1 MAEYE
6 ADVAVVGAGFA
17 GIVAAREL
25 EKRGLSVVVLE
36 ARDRVGGRVLNEPIG
51 DGKVVEVGGQWVG
64 PGQDRLYALAGEMG
78 VDTFPTH
85 TAGESLIEFR
95 GQLKRYR
102 GTIPRINAAVL
113 ADVAQAQAKF
123 ERLARKVDV
132 EAPWRTPGAERLDSQ
147 TFWSWMRRNVYTPG
161 GRMLLELGVE
171 AVWAAEPADVSLLH
185 VLFYVASAGSYDLL
199 VDTEGGAQQDRFVGG
214 SQLVAERAAESLG
227 DRVIL
232 GAPVRKIIHKGERVS
247 VIADGTT
254 AWCRRVVVAIPPPLA
269 GRIAYDPP
277 LPGHR
282 DQLTQRMPMGSVV
295 KCMAIYDE
303 PFWRADGLSGTAT
316 SDIGPAKVIFDN
328 SPPDGSPGVLLGFL
342 EGRRA
347 RELTRVPQDERR
359 DAVVG
364 TFARLFGPRA
374 AKPERYLDKSWAE
387 EEWTR
392 GCYGGYLPPG
402 GWTTYGDAIKAPIGC
417 IHWAGSETSSV
428 WMGYIDGAIR
438 SGERVAAEVAQ
449 ALQAG
454 SSEPLA
460 AGAA

>member
-1 MAEYE
+1 MAEHE

-25 EKRGLSVVVLE
+25 QRKGIDVVVLE

-64 PGQDRLYALAGEMG
+64 PGQDRLYALAREVG
-78 VDTFPTH
+78 VETYPTH
-85 TAGESLIEFR
+85 SEGENLIEFR
-95 GQLKRYR
+95 GALKRYK

-113 ADVAQAQAKF
+113 ADVGQAQAKLD
-123 ERLARKVDV
+123 RLAKRVDV
-132 EAPWRTPGAERLDSQ
+132 EAPWRTPDAERLDSQ

-161 GRMLLELGVE
+161 GRMLIELSIE

-185 VLFYVASAGSYDLL
+185 VLFYIASAGNFDLL
-199 VDTEGGAQQDRFVGG
+199 VDTGGGAQQDRFVGG
-214 SQLVAERAAESLG
+214 SQLVAMKAAEDLG
-227 DRVIL
+227 DRLVL
-232 GAPVRKIIHKGERVS
+232 DAPVRRIVHRGSTVS
-247 VIADGTT
+247 VIADNAT
-254 AWCRRVVVAIPPPLA
+254 AWCKRVVVAVPPPLA

-282 DQLTQRMPMGSVV
+282 DQLTQRMPMGAVI

-303 PFWRADGLSGTAT
+303 PFWRRDGLSGQAT
-316 SDIGPAKVIFDN
+316 SDVGPAKIVFDN

-342 EGRRA
+342 EGKRA
-347 RELTRVPQDERR
+347 REYTRAGEAERR

-364 TFARLFGPRA
+364 TFARLFGPKA
-374 AKPERYLDKSWAE
+374 AKPERYLDKSWIE

-392 GCYGGYLPPG
+392 GCYGCYLPTG
-402 GWTTYGDAIKAPIGC
+402 GWTSYGDAIKAPIGR
-417 IHWAGSETSSV
+417 IHWAGTETASI

-438 SGERVAAEVAQ
+438 SGERVAAEVAT
-449 ALQAG
+449 ALQTSSASRAG
-454 SSEPLA
+454 SA
-460 AGAA
+460 V

>member
-1 MAEYE
+1 MPEYE

-25 EKRGLSVVVLE
+25 QKAGVSAVVVE

-64 PGQDRLYALAGEMG
+64 PGQDRLYALAAEMG
-78 VDTFPTH
+78 VETFRTH
-85 TAGESLIEFR
+85 SEGDNLIEFR
-95 GQLKRYR
+95 GRLKRYT
-102 GTIPRINAAVL
+102 GTIPNINPAVL
-113 ADVAQAQAKF
+113 ADMAQAQAKLA
-123 ERLARKVDV
+123 RLARRVDV
-132 EAPWRTPGAERLDSQ
+132 EAPWRTPGAADLDAQ

-161 GRMLLELGVE
+161 GRMLIELSVE
-171 AVWAAEPADVSLLH
+171 GVWAAEPRDLSLLH
-185 VLFYVASAGSYDLL
+185 VLFYIASAGNFDLL
-199 VDTEGGAQQDRFVGG
+199 LDTAGGAQQDRFAGG
-214 SQLVAERAAESLG
+214 SQLVAERAAAALG
-227 DRVIL
+227 DRLVL
-232 GAPVRKIIHKGERVS
+232 GAPVRRIVHRPDTCT
-247 VIADGTT
+247 VIGDGTT
-254 AWCRRVVVAIPPPLA
+254 VWAKRVVVAIPPPLA

-282 DQLTQRMPMGSVV
+282 DQLTQRMPQGSVI

-303 PFWRADGLSGTAT
+303 PFWRREGLSGQAT
-316 SDIGPAKVIFDN
+316 SDTGPAKVIFDN

-359 DAVVG
+359 EAVVG
-364 TFARLFGPRA
+364 TFTRLFGSRA

-392 GCYGGYLPPG
+392 GCYGCSLPTG
-402 GWTTYGDAIKAPIGC
+402 TWTAYGDALKAPVGR
-417 IHWAGSETSSV
+417 IHWAGTETASI

-438 SGERVAAEVAQ
+438 SGERVAAEVAA
-449 ALQAG
+449 AL
-454 SSEPLA
+454 
-460 AGAA
+460 

>member
-1 MAEYE
+1 MAEHE

-25 EKRGLSVVVLE
+25 QRKGIDVVVLE

-64 PGQDRLYALAGEMG
+64 PGQDRLYALAREVG
-78 VDTFPTH
+78 VETYPTH
-85 TAGESLIEFR
+85 SEGENLIEFR
-95 GQLKRYR
+95 GDLKRYK

-113 ADVAQAQAKF
+113 ADVGQAQAKLD
-123 ERLARKVDV
+123 RLAKRVDV
-132 EAPWRTPGAERLDSQ
+132 EAPWRTPDAERLDSQ

-161 GRMLLELGVE
+161 GRMLIELSIE

-185 VLFYVASAGSYDLL
+185 VLFYIASAGNFDLL
-199 VDTEGGAQQDRFVGG
+199 VDTGGGAQQDRFVGG
-214 SQLVAERAAESLG
+214 SQLVAMKAAEDLG
-227 DRVIL
+227 DRLVL
-232 GAPVRKIIHKGERVS
+232 DAPVRRIVHRGSTVS
-247 VIADGTT
+247 VIADNAT
-254 AWCRRVVVAIPPPLA
+254 AWCKRVVVAVPPPLA

-282 DQLTQRMPMGSVV
+282 DQLTQRMPMGAVI

-303 PFWRADGLSGTAT
+303 PFWRRDGLSGQAT
-316 SDIGPAKVIFDN
+316 SDVGPAKIVFDN

-342 EGRRA
+342 EGKRA
-347 RELTRVPQDERR
+347 REYTRAGEAERR

-364 TFARLFGPRA
+364 TFTRLFGPKA
-374 AKPERYLDKSWAE
+374 AKPERYLDKSWIE

-392 GCYGGYLPPG
+392 GCYGCYLPTG
-402 GWTTYGDAIKAPIGC
+402 GWTSYGDAIKAPIGR
-417 IHWAGSETSSV
+417 IHWAGTETASI

-438 SGERVAAEVAQ
+438 SGERVAAEVAT
-449 ALQAG
+449 ALQTSSASRAG
-454 SSEPLA
+454 SA
-460 AGAA
+460 V